1 MKTCGKTTQSV
12 IVVIKGTHVRGL
24 GGISMLQTWQDFCL
38 VLSLIAKASTAVL
51 FLLSQVGRLA
61 VKDKDR
67 FLAWDVEPWVAA
79 AASKA
84 MVASVW
90 GSLGEDPL
98 TFRDVEDI
106 FNQLIY
112 MFFWNKGRHWLTH
125 SLFFSKHFGEKKNLG
140 FFLLF

>member
-1 MKTCGKTTQSV
+1 MKSCGKTTQSV

-112 MFFWNKGRHWLTH
+112 MFF
-125 SLFFSKHFGEKKNLG
+125 
-140 FFLLF
+140 